1 MLSMSGGN
9 NTPSSKIQGSKQSG
23 ISFTHTNTT
32 VMQQYLTSTTT
43 HQQQAAMNKTF
54 SRFKYNRGSM
64 QEKVQSPL
72 NPKSPGSRP
81 IVVQKDMHIKA
92 AANKQS
98 TISPDTAHRGN
109 TSEKFSN
116 LMSGGASSSGTGF
129 LQQQNQVL
137 SKILNNPATM

>member
-9 NTPSSKIQGSKQSG
+9 TPSGKVHGSKQSG
-23 ISFTHTNTT
+23 ISFANTSA
-32 VMQQYLTSTTT
+32 MQQYLTSTTT

-81 IVVQKDMHIKA
+81 IVVQKDVHIKA
-92 AANKQS
+92 ANKQQA
-98 TISPDTAHRGN
+98 TLSPDTMQRFSGVDK
-109 TSEKFSN
+109 KFSN
-116 LMSGGASSSGTGF
+116 LMHNQVSGTGV
-129 LQQQNQVL
+129 LQQN
-137 SKILNNPATM
+137 